1 MLPSL
6 QHLSLNAP
14 RKLASADQDPK
25 PETSSSRRRCDTR
38 KEPATGIVAYPSP
51 YRARPS
57 PSQPSAQGHGT
68 KTGGEEET
76 IVRKLT
82 STVFVPGVPGS
93 SCLETEMKRGA
104 STPFESQTKKKK
116 SRGDFAS
123 VCTVDVLGAVKG
135 QVIRGVGE
143 ADERAGIVKA
153 EQKFYNW
160 VRGVVLEVATG
171 GVKPQKEARD
181 RARATYGDDGW
192 AEQLGKAW
200 SISTSRAQTLIDL
213 MEGTQSIGEEGYLG
227 VAGSLVS
234 AGNGQVHVVA
244 GEEVTF
250 RILEPG
256 AWGIYDNVVSLV
268 DSGEAVSPGRLYD
281 ELLEGK
287 KRNGEGQELPGP
299 FALQRFLFVQA
310 ASSGAVEHREGDR
323 VDVEVCGFLAPN
335 EPAVYYDVSAE
346 LESDGTQQKLRV
358 KLPPSRA
365 DRFAVDE
372 AKAFIHTCADALL
385 TDQRYHYRVKSD
397 AGDGSV
403 QHVGLL
409 DGLNE
414 ARAASD
420 IELVFGVLTA
430 PSIGAGA
437 LKSLLQKSLRYGAKE
452 TDLPAVNGDSARVDT
467 RIVVLVCVALLYT
480 IKSSFMPD
488 LGLHVRGCTNA
499 SKRVAVIMVED
510 AWPRM
515 GLLRGLSA
523 INGGRANQ
531 FDPGSVLSALMG
543 VALATSRVATYEPPD
558 SVVFASMLVAVA
570 CHQSDEII
578 DWRAKPVP
586 VGSLTTRANQAGMRM
601 AARLLRIVRSFGGDM
616 DMLDT
621 AARLTSDDGKVRVLA
636 TGNDPVGVM
645 PLRHMIDQHVWR
657 GMGFTTVA
665 GGATFKQ
672 RHRTMFRDCTG
683 WNPRLSASGAML
695 DESSPVVTTVRNQQ
709 RMIETLLFPPSA
721 ATMDVDA
728 SDTPLSVPLDRGV
741 LAAGVGPIGPLTVF
755 TSRDE
760 NLVDGYPKESG
771 VVWKLLVIL
780 GVDTDDE
787 IVMHTVNARD
797 NDKKPIITK
806 TAKQKAIAEARTGR
820 YPFSSPVLPGYT
832 QVAFSDDE
840 RWTIYP
846 SASAAATSG
855 LEPIAWSYGAVQTS
869 AVPYT
874 LLPRVPDSLMD
885 NHDPASVLAVLNGC
899 LSVKTAVPG
908 LSVAYKESIQR
919 ALDALAARA
928 HSDGLS
934 GRTLQLR
941 LLAMIR
947 GKYTEVALPTP
958 DKDGGLG
965 SDQLLAMDGD
975 WLVYLTLLKI
985 ARVAPGALQLKMA
998 PKFSVGDSRLLRV
1011 VEMIVADHLAS
1022 NPNPQWKATF
1032 TTALSGLK
1040 GAFGTA
1046 AIGGREPFDYQT
1058 ALVNKMLARDA
1069 TAVVKPRG
1077 HFVSLDTGLGKSI
1090 TAALYML
1097 EYGVAYGNAARVVW
1111 FTPNNVVETALVELQ
1126 TTWGL
1131 GARNVG
1137 KVDTKAPSLN
1147 KLINIVPIGKLS
1159 VASRGALETALTA
1172 AAETS
1177 FAVVDE
1183 VHLSYNVSIR
1193 TSTIR
1198 SFVEAC
1204 PRFVCMTATPTP
1216 GRAQVVGEQWIADS
1230 VGFPLTK
1237 ANFLVGAAQ
1246 MVAAK
1251 VELPIEA
1258 EERILP
1264 VSLNAADAAEH
1275 MRFLRDGG
1283 QWAEAAAHVRKA
1295 TFDAMAAKIVELAD
1309 EDRAANPG
1317 GGVLVFM
1324 DNETEAEAMRA
1335 MLASVVAL
1343 KDYAVGLRAGNETNG
1358 LVGIAVTTKRDTSGY
1373 NFVRMGA
1380 IVTGVYAESAASRH
1394 QLRGRIRR
1402 IGQTR
1407 AKVSYWTVYP
1417 RNTILSML
1425 FERHNSVDAKN
1436 ASLEQLAAE
1445 FFRKNA

>member
-6 QHLSLNAP
+6 HSLSLQAPPSTEERCAPDANARVWAGSEEDDDDEPMKWTFTSDAVLRPGRFKTDAKRP
-14 RKLASADQDPK
+14 RRDD
-25 PETSSSRRRCDTR
+25 D
-38 KEPATGIVAYPSP
+38 V
-51 YRARPS
+51 
-57 PSQPSAQGHGT
+57 
-68 KTGGEEET
+68 
-76 IVRKLT
+76 
-82 STVFVPGVPGS
+82 
-93 SCLETEMKRGA
+93 
-104 STPFESQTKKKK
+104 
-116 SRGDFAS
+116 FAS

-135 QVIRGVGE
+135 QVIRGVGV

-160 VRGVVLEVATG
+160 VRGVVLEVVTG
-171 GVKPQKEARD
+171 GVKPQREARD
-181 RARATYGDDGW
+181 RARAAYGDDGW
-192 AEQLGKAW
+192 AERLGAAW
-200 SISTSRAQTLIDL
+200 SISTSRAQALIDL
-213 MEGTQSIGEEGYLG
+213 MEGTQSVGEEGYLG
-227 VAGSLVS
+227 VAGGLVA
-234 AGNGQVHVVA
+234 AGNGPVHVIG
-244 GEEVTF
+244 GEAVTF
-250 RILEPG
+250 RVLETG
-256 AWGIYDNVVSLV
+256 AWGIYDNVVALV
-268 DSGEAVSPGRLYD
+268 DSGEAVTPGRLYD

-287 KRNGEGQELPGP
+287 KRKGDGQELPGP

-310 ASSGAVEHREGDR
+310 ASSGAVDHRDGDR
-323 VDVEVCGFLAPN
+323 VDVEVCGILAPN

-346 LESDGTQQKLRV
+346 LETDGTQRKLRI

-365 DRFAVDE
+365 SRFAVDE
-372 AKAFIHTCADALL
+372 AKAFVQACASALL
-385 TDQRYHYRVKSD
+385 TDQRFHYRVRSE
-397 AGDGSV
+397 DGSL

-409 DGLNE
+409 DGLDE
-414 ARAASD
+414 ARTASEID
-420 IELVFGVLTA
+420 TVFGVLTA
-430 PSIGAGA
+430 PSIGSGA
-437 LKSLLQKSLRYGAKE
+437 LKSLLQKSLRYRAKE
-452 TDLPAVNGDSARVDT
+452 TDLPAVYGGGARVDT

-480 IKSSFMPD
+480 IKSSFVPD

-499 SKRVAVIMVED
+499 SKRIAVIMVED

-523 INGGRANQ
+523 INGGRGNQ

-543 VALATSRVATYEPPD
+543 VALATARVATYEPPD
-558 SVVFASMLVAVA
+558 SVIFASMLVAVV

-578 DWRAKPVP
+578 DWRAKPAP
-586 VGSLTTRANQAGMRM
+586 FGSLTTRANQTGMRM

-621 AARLTSDDGKVRVLA
+621 AAALTSDDGKVKVLA

-657 GMGFTTVA
+657 GMGFTTA
-665 GGATFKQ
+665 TGGATFKQ

-683 WNPRLSASGAML
+683 WNPRLSATGAML
-695 DESSPVVTTVRNQQ
+695 DESSLVVTTVRNQQ
-709 RMIETLLFPPSA
+709 RMIETLLFPPPVAS
-721 ATMDVDA
+721 MDVDA
-728 SDTPLSVPLDRGV
+728 SEMPLSVPLDRGV
-741 LAAGVGPIGPLTVF
+741 LSAGVGPISATVS
-755 TSRDE
+755 TTKDE
-760 NLVDGYPKESG
+760 NLADGYPKETGST
-771 VVWKLLVIL
+771 WKLLVIL
-780 GVDTDDE
+780 GVDTADE

-806 TAKQKAIAEARTGR
+806 TAKQKAIAEARKKR
-820 YPFSSPVLPGYT
+820 YPFSSPVLPGYGS
-832 QVAFSDDE
+832 VAFSEDG

-846 SASAAATSG
+846 SASG
-855 LEPIAWSYGAVQTS
+855 LAPIAWSYDAVKTS
-869 AVPYT
+869 AVSYA
-874 LLPRVPDSLMD
+874 LLPRVPDDSMD
-885 NHDPASVLAVLNGC
+885 RYDHASMLAVLNDC
-899 LSVKTAVPG
+899 LSVRTVVSALADG
-908 LSVAYKESIQR
+908 YEASIKR

-934 GRTLQLR
+934 SRTLQLR

-947 GKYTEVALPTP
+947 GKYNEVALPTP
-958 DKDGGLG
+958 DKDGGIG

-975 WLVYLTLLKI
+975 WLVFLTLLKI
-985 ARVAPGALQLKMA
+985 ARVAPGALKPKMA
-998 PKFSVGDSRLLRV
+998 PKFSVKDSRLLRV
-1011 VEMIVADHLAS
+1011 VEMIVADHIAS
-1022 NPNPQWKATF
+1022 NPNPQWRSKF
-1032 TTALSGLK
+1032 TTALNGLK

-1097 EYGVAYGNAARVVW
+1097 EYGAAYGNAARVVW
-1111 FTPNNVVETALVELQ
+1111 FTPNNVVETALAELQ

-1131 GARNVG
+1131 GVGSVG
-1137 KVDTKAPSLN
+1137 KVDPKAPTFQ

-1159 VASRGALETALTA
+1159 VASRGPLEAALTT

-1177 FAVVDE
+1177 FVVVDE

-1198 SFVEAC
+1198 SVVEAC

-1216 GRAQVVGEQWIADS
+1216 ARGQVVGEQWIADS

-1251 VELPIEA
+1251 VELPIEP

-1264 VSLNAADAAEH
+1264 VSLNTTDAANH

-1283 QWAEAAAHVRKA
+1283 QWAQAAAHVRRA
-1295 TFDAMAAKIVELAD
+1295 TFDAMAAKIIELAD
-1309 EDRAANPG
+1309 EDRASNPG

-1324 DNETEAEAMRA
+1324 DNETEAETMRA
-1335 MLASVVAL
+1335 KLAVGIGTR
-1343 KDYAVGLRAGNETNG
+1343 DYTVGLRAGNELND
-1358 LVGIAVTTKRDTSGY
+1358 LVGIAVTTKQDTAGY

-1445 FFRKNA
+1445 FVKKNAGGAS

>member
-1 MLPSL
+1 L
-6 QHLSLNAP
+6 
-14 RKLASADQDPK
+14 
-25 PETSSSRRRCDTR
+25 
-38 KEPATGIVAYPSP
+38 
-51 YRARPS
+51 
-57 PSQPSAQGHGT
+57 
-68 KTGGEEET
+68 
-76 IVRKLT
+76 
-82 STVFVPGVPGS
+82 
-93 SCLETEMKRGA
+93 
-104 STPFESQTKKKK
+104 
-116 SRGDFAS
+116 
-123 VCTVDVLGAVKG
+123 
-135 QVIRGVGE
+135 
-143 ADERAGIVKA
+143 
-153 EQKFYNW
+153 
-160 VRGVVLEVATG
+160 
-171 GVKPQKEARD
+171 
-181 RARATYGDDGW
+181 
-192 AEQLGKAW
+192 
-200 SISTSRAQTLIDL
+200 
-213 MEGTQSIGEEGYLG
+213 EGTQSIGEEGYLG
-227 VAGSLVS
+227 VAGGLVA
-234 AGNGQVHVVA
+234 AGKGAVHVIG
-244 GEEVTF
+244 GEPVTF

-256 AWGIYDNVVSLV
+256 AWAIYDNIVAIV

-310 ASSGAVEHREGDR
+310 ASSGAVEHTEGER
-323 VDVEVCGFLAPN
+323 VDVEVCGFLAPK
-335 EPAVYYDVSAE
+335 EPAVYYDVAAV
-346 LESDGTQQKLRV
+346 LDTDGTQQKLRI

-365 DRFAVDE
+365 SRFAVEE
-372 AKAFIHTCADALL
+372 AKAFVQTCASALL
-385 TDQRYHYRVKSD
+385 TDQRYHYNVQSD
-397 AGDGSV
+397 TGDGSA

-409 DGLNE
+409 DGLDE
-414 ARAASD
+414 ARATSEID
-420 IELVFGVLTA
+420 TVFGVLTA

-452 TDLPAVNGDSARVDT
+452 TELPVGYGGGARVDT

-499 SKRVAVIMVED
+499 SKRIAVIMVED

-515 GLLRGLSA
+515 GLLRGLFA
-523 INGGRANQ
+523 INGDRFN
-531 FDPGSVLSALMG
+531 PGSVLSALMG
-543 VALATSRVATYEPPD
+543 VALATARVATYEPPD
-558 SVVFASMLVAVA
+558 SVIFASMLVAVA

-578 DWRAKPVP
+578 DWRAQSAP
-586 VGSLTTRANQAGMRM
+586 VGSLITDANKAGMQT

-621 AARLTSDDGKVRVLA
+621 AARLTSNDGMVRVLA

-657 GMGFTTVA
+657 GMGFTTA
-665 GGATFKQ
+665 DGGTTFKQ

-683 WNPRLSASGAML
+683 WNPRLSSSGAML
-695 DESSPVVTTVRNQQ
+695 DESSPVVVTVRNQQ
-709 RMIETLLFPPSA
+709 RMIETLLFPPPVAS
-721 ATMDVDA
+721 MDVDA
-728 SDTPLSVPLDRGV
+728 TDTPLPVRLDRGV
-741 LAAGVGPIGPLTVF
+741 LSAGVGSISVTVS
-755 TSRDE
+755 TSKEE
-760 NLVDGYPKESG
+760 NLADGYPKEAVST
-771 VVWKLLVIL
+771 WKLLVIL
-780 GVDTDDE
+780 GVDTADE

-820 YPFSSPVLPGYT
+820 YPFKSPVLPGYGT
-832 QVAFSDDE
+832 VAFVDG
-840 RWTIYP
+840 RWTIEP
-846 SASAAATSG
+846 STAG
-855 LEPIAWSYGAVQTS
+855 LARIVWSYDVVQTS
-869 AVPYT
+869 AVPYAS
-874 LLPRVPDSLMD
+874 LPRVPDALMD
-885 NHDPASVLAVLNGC
+885 RYDHAAMLTVLNDC

-908 LSVAYKESIQR
+908 LAVDYEVSIQR
-919 ALDALAARA
+919 AMDALAVRA
-928 HSDGLS
+928 QSDRLDS
-934 GRTLQLR
+934 RTLQLR

-965 SDQLLAMDGD
+965 SDQLLARDGD

-985 ARVAPGALQLKMA
+985 ARGAPGALKPKMA
-998 PKFSVGDSRLLRV
+998 PKFSIGDSRLLRV
-1011 VEMIVADHLAS
+1011 VEMVVADHIAS
-1022 NPNPQWKATF
+1022 NPNPQWGATF
-1032 TTALSGLK
+1032 TTALNDLK

-1090 TAALYML
+1090 TAALYMI
-1097 EYGVAYGNAARVVW
+1097 EYGSKYGSAARVVW

-1131 GARNVG
+1131 GASNVG
-1137 KVDTKAPSLN
+1137 KVDPKAPMFN

-1159 VASRGALETALTA
+1159 VASRGALETALTV

-1177 FAVVDE
+1177 FVVVDE

-1198 SFVEAC
+1198 SVVEAC

-1216 GRAQVVGEQWIADS
+1216 ARGQVVGEQWIADS

-1237 ANFLVGAAQ
+1237 ENFLVGAAQ

-1251 VELPIEA
+1251 VELPIESD
-1258 EERILP
+1258 ERILP
-1264 VSLNAADAAEH
+1264 VTLSAGDAVNH

-1283 QWAEAAAHVRKA
+1283 QWSEAAAHVRKA
-1295 TFDAMAAKIVELAD
+1295 TFDAMVAKIVELAD
-1309 EDRAANPG
+1309 EDRASNPG

-1324 DNETEAEAMRA
+1324 DNEAEAEKMRA
-1335 MLASVVAL
+1335 MLATDVVS
-1343 KDYAVGLRAGNETNG
+1343 KDYTVGLRAGNEDNT
-1358 LVGIAVTTKRDTSGY
+1358 LVGIAVTTKKDTSGY

-1402 IGQTR
+1402 IGQSR
-1407 AKVSYWTVYP
+1407 AKVSYWTIYP

-1436 ASLEQLAAE
+1436 ASLEQLATE
-1445 FFRKNA
+1445 FVRKNAGGGPSRTARR

>member
-6 QHLSLNAP
+6 HSLGLNA
-14 RKLASADQDPK
+14 
-25 PETSSSRRRCDTR
+25 
-38 KEPATGIVAYPSP
+38 SP
-51 YRARPS
+51 
-57 PSQPSAQGHGT
+57 T
-68 KTGGEEET
+68 EGGEAGQEPKSET
-76 IVRKLT
+76 LSGRYWGCAVRKKSVTDALVP
-82 STVFVPGVPGS
+82 SVF
-93 SCLETEMKRGA
+93 ETEMKRAA
-104 STPFESQTKKKK
+104 SVHFKGQPKKKA
-116 SRGDFAS
+116 RDEVFAS

-135 QVIRGVGE
+135 QMIRGVEE

-160 VRGVVLEVATG
+160 VKGVVLEVVTG
-171 GVKPQKEARD
+171 GIKPQKEARD
-181 RARATYGDDGW
+181 QVRAAYGDDGW
-192 AEQLGKAW
+192 AEQLGKVW
-200 SISTSRAQTLIDL
+200 SISTSRAQALIDF
-213 MEGTQSIGEEGYLG
+213 MEGKQSVGEEGYLG
-227 VAGSLVS
+227 VAGGLV
-234 AGNGQVHVVA
+234 AAANGAVHVIGDEA
-244 GEEVTF
+244 VTF
-250 RILEPG
+250 RIKEPG
-256 AWGIYDNVVSLV
+256 AWGIYANVIALV
-268 DSGEAVSPGRLYD
+268 DSGDVVTPGRLYE

-310 ASSGAVEHREGDR
+310 ASSVAVEHREGER

-335 EPAVYYDVSAE
+335 EPAAYYDVAAE
-346 LESDGTQQKLRV
+346 LEPGGTQKKLRI
-358 KLPPSRA
+358 KLPPSRGS
-365 DRFAVDE
+365 RLAVQE
-372 AKAFIHTCADALL
+372 AKAFVQACANTLL
-385 TDQRYHYRVKSD
+385 TDQLYHYRVKSD
-397 AGDGSV
+397 TEDGSV

-409 DGLNE
+409 DGVDE
-414 ARAASD
+414 ARASSEIDA
-420 IELVFGVLTA
+420 VFEALAT
-430 PSIGAGA
+430 PSICAGA

-452 TDLPAVNGDSARVDT
+452 TELPAGYGGARVDT

-499 SKRVAVIMVED
+499 SKRLAVVMVED

-523 INGGRANQ
+523 ISGGG

-543 VALATSRVATYEPPD
+543 VALATARVATYEPPD
-558 SVVFASMLVAVA
+558 SIIFASMLVAVV

-578 DWRAKPVP
+578 DWRAQPAP
-586 VGSLTTRANQAGMRM
+586 VGSRTTRANKAGMHT

-636 TGNDPVGVM
+636 TGNVPVGVM
-645 PLRHMIDQHVWR
+645 PLRHMIDQHAWR
-657 GMGFTTVA
+657 GMGFTTA
-665 GGATFKQ
+665 DGGATFKQ
-672 RHRTMFRDCTG
+672 RHRTMFRYCTG
-683 WNPRLSASGAML
+683 WNPRLSSSGAML
-695 DESSPVVTTVRNQQ
+695 YEENPVVVTVRNQQ
-709 RMIETLLFPPSA
+709 RMIEMLLFPPPVAS
-721 ATMDVDA
+721 MDVDA
-728 SDTPLSVPLDRGV
+728 TKTLQVPLDRGV
-741 LAAGVGPIGPLTVF
+741 LSAGVGPIPVTVS
-755 TSRDE
+755 TSREE
-760 NLVDGYPKESG
+760 NLADGYPKETG
-771 VVWKLLVIL
+771 MTWKLLVIL
-780 GVDTDDE
+780 GVDNSDE
-787 IVMHTVNARD
+787 ISMHTVNARD

-806 TAKQKAIAEARTGR
+806 TAKQKAIAEARKRR
-820 YPFSSPVLPGYT
+820 YPFSSPVLPGYGT
-832 QVAFSDDE
+832 VATNDDGH
-840 RWTIYP
+840 WSIYP
-846 SASAAATSG
+846 SASTAATSG
-855 LEPIAWSYGAVQTS
+855 LVPIVWSYDEVQTS
-869 AVPYT
+869 SVPYAS
-874 LLPRVPDSLMD
+874 LPPVRDASMDSYD
-885 NHDPASVLAVLNGC
+885 HASMLGVLSGC
-899 LSVKTAVPG
+899 LTIKTAVPG
-908 LSVAYKESIQR
+908 LAVGYEASIKR

-928 HSDGLS
+928 QFDGLS
-934 GRTLQLR
+934 RRTLQLR

-975 WLVYLTLLKI
+975 WLVYLALLKI
-985 ARVAPGALQLKMA
+985 ARVAPGALKPKMA
-998 PKFSVGDSRLLRV
+998 PKFSIRDARLLRV
-1011 VEMIVADHLAS
+1011 VEMVVADHIAS
-1022 NPNPQWKATF
+1022 NPNPQWGAEF
-1032 TTALSGLK
+1032 TSALNDLK

-1090 TAALYML
+1090 CAALYML
-1097 EYGVAYGNAARVVW
+1097 EYGAKYGNAARVIW
-1111 FTPNNVVETALVELQ
+1111 FTPNNVVETALVELR

-1131 GARNVG
+1131 GAGNVG
-1137 KVDTKAPSLN
+1137 KVEPTAPAFH

-1177 FAVVDE
+1177 FVVVDE
-1183 VHLSYNVSIR
+1183 VHLSYNFSIR

-1198 SFVEAC
+1198 SVVEAC
-1204 PRFVCMTATPTP
+1204 PRFVAMTATPTP
-1216 GRAQVVGEQWIADS
+1216 ARGQVVGEQWIADS

-1251 VELPIEA
+1251 VELPSEA

-1264 VSLNAADAAEH
+1264 VTMNAAEAANH

-1295 TFDAMAAKIVELAD
+1295 TFDAMAAKVVELAD
-1309 EDRAANPG
+1309 EDRVANLG

-1324 DNETEAEAMRA
+1324 DNETEAETMRA
-1335 MLASVVAL
+1335 MLAHAVAS
-1343 KDYAVGLRAGNETNG
+1343 KDYTVGLRAGNETNG
-1358 LVGIAVTTKRDTSGY
+1358 VVGIAVTTKRDTSGY
-1373 NFVRMGA
+1373 NFVRMGV
-1380 IVTGVYAESAASRH
+1380 IVTSVYAESAASRH

-1436 ASLEQLAAE
+1436 ASLEQLATE
-1445 FFRKNA
+1445 FLRKNAGGA

>member
-1 MLPSL
+1 MRLGTNFVESAMLPSL
-6 QHLSLNAP
+6 HALTLNAP
-14 RKLASADQDPK
+14 STEGGEAGRALK
-25 PETSSSRRRCDTR
+25 PEGGGDQSREYEIR
-38 KEPATGIVAYPSP
+38 KESVADMAQKRTNTVLVPAVFETDAKRNAP
-51 YRARPS
+51 A
-57 PSQPSAQGHGT
+57 QPNPPGKNKKG
-68 KTGGEEET
+68 
-76 IVRKLT
+76 R
-82 STVFVPGVPGS
+82 TV
-93 SCLETEMKRGA
+93 
-104 STPFESQTKKKK
+104 
-116 SRGDFAS
+116 FAS

-181 RARATYGDDGW
+181 RARAAYGDGW

-213 MEGTQSIGEEGYLG
+213 MEVNQSVGEEGYLG
-227 VAGSLVS
+227 VAGGLVA
-234 AGNGQVHVVA
+234 AGNGQVHVVG
-244 GEEVTF
+244 GEAVTF

-256 AWGIYDNVVSLV
+256 AWGIYRNVVDLV

-287 KRNGEGQELPGP
+287 KRNGDGQELPGP

-310 ASSGAVEHREGDR
+310 ASSGAVEHRVGER
-323 VDVEVCGFLAPN
+323 VDVEVCGLLAPN

-346 LESDGTQQKLRV
+346 LETDGTQRKLRI

-365 DRFAVDE
+365 NPFSIDE
-372 AKAFIHTCADALL
+372 AKAFIQTCASALL
-385 TDQRYHYRVKSD
+385 TDQRYHYRVQSKT
-397 AGDGSV
+397 GDGSV
-403 QHVGLL
+403 RHVGLL
-409 DGLNE
+409 DGLE
-414 ARAASD
+414 GTRVASEID
-420 IELVFGVLTA
+420 TVFGVLTA

-452 TDLPAVNGDSARVDT
+452 TALPAGYGGGARVDT

-499 SKRVAVIMVED
+499 SKRIAVIMVED

-515 GLLRGLSA
+515 ELLRGLSA
-523 INGGRANQ
+523 ISDDGDFN
-531 FDPGSVLSALMG
+531 PGSVLSALMG
-543 VALATSRVATYEPPD
+543 VALTTARVATYEPPD
-558 SVVFASMLVAVA
+558 SVIFASMLVAVA

-578 DWRAKPVP
+578 DWRTDSVR
-586 VGSLTTRANQAGMRM
+586 SRTTDANQAGMQM

-621 AARLTSDDGKVRVLA
+621 AAGLTSGDGKVKVLA

-657 GMGFTTVA
+657 GMGFTTA
-665 GGATFKQ
+665 DGGATFKQ
-672 RHRTMFRDCTG
+672 RHLTMFRDCTG
-683 WNPRLSASGAML
+683 WNPRLSAGGAML
-695 DESSPVVTTVRNQQ
+695 DEASPTVITVRNQQ
-709 RMIETLLFPPSA
+709 RMIETLLFPPSSVA
-721 ATMDVDA
+721 SMDVDA
-728 SDTPLSVPLDRGV
+728 SGTPLQVPLDRGV
-741 LAAGVGPIGPLTVF
+741 LAAGVGPIPVTVS
-755 TSRDE
+755 TSKEE
-760 NLVDGYPKESG
+760 NIADGYPKETAST
-771 VVWKLLVIL
+771 WKLLVIL
-780 GVDTDDE
+780 GVDTADE

-806 TAKQKAIAEARTGR
+806 TAKQKAIAKARTGS
-820 YPFSSPVLPGYT
+820 YPFSSPVLPGYNK
-832 QVAFSDDE
+832 VAFSDE

-846 SASAAATSG
+846 SDPSESG
-855 LEPIAWSYGAVQTS
+855 LAPVVWSYDEVQTS
-869 AVPYT
+869 SVPYA
-874 LLPRVPDSLMD
+874 LLQRVPDDSMD
-885 NHDPASVLAVLNGC
+885 RSDHVSMLTVLNDC
-899 LSVKTAVPG
+899 LSIKTSVPA
-908 LSVAYKESIQR
+908 LSQGYEASIQR
-919 ALDALAARA
+919 ALDALAALAQPRGP
-928 HSDGLS
+928 SS
-934 GRTLQLR
+934 RTLQLR

-947 GKYTEVALPTP
+947 GKYNEVALPTP
-958 DKDGGLG
+958 DKDGGIG

-975 WLVYLTLLKI
+975 WFVYLTLLKI
-985 ARVAPGALQLKMA
+985 ARVAPGALKPKMA
-998 PKFSVGDSRLLRV
+998 PKFSVKDSRLLRV
-1011 VEMIVADHLAS
+1011 VEIIVANHIAS
-1022 NPNPQWKATF
+1022 NPNPQWGETF
-1032 TTALSGLK
+1032 MAAWNELK

-1046 AIGGREPFDYQT
+1046 RIGGREPFDYQT
-1058 ALVNKMLARDA
+1058 ALVKKMLARDE

-1097 EYGVAYGNAARVVW
+1097 EYGAKYGNAARVLW
-1111 FTPNNVVETALVELQ
+1111 FTPNNVVETALVELR

-1131 GARNVG
+1131 GSSNVG
-1137 KVDTKAPSLN
+1137 QVDPNAPSFQ

-1159 VASRGALETALTA
+1159 VARRGPLEAALA
-1172 AAETS
+1172 AVAETS
-1177 FAVVDE
+1177 FVVVDE

-1198 SFVEAC
+1198 SVVEAC

-1216 GRAQVVGEQWIADS
+1216 ARGQVVGEQWIADS

-1264 VSLNAADAAEH
+1264 VSLNPEDAANH
-1275 MRFLRDGG
+1275 MRFLREGG
-1283 QWAEAAAHVRKA
+1283 QWPQAAAHVRRA
-1295 TFDAMAAKIVELAD
+1295 TFDTMAAKIVELAD
-1309 EDRAANPG
+1309 EDRASNPE

-1324 DNETEAEAMRA
+1324 DNDTEAETMREI
-1335 MLASVVAL
+1335 LADSL
-1343 KDYAVGLRAGNETNG
+1343 RTKGYTVGRRAGNELNK
-1358 LVGIAVTTKRDTSGY
+1358 LVGIAVTTKQDTAGY

-1445 FFRKNA
+1445 FVKKNAGGGS

>member
-1 MLPSL
+1 MV
-6 QHLSLNAP
+6 QKRTNAI
-14 RKLASADQDPK
+14 LVYS
-25 PETSSSRRRCDTR
+25 
-38 KEPATGIVAYPSP
+38 G
-51 YRARPS
+51 
-57 PSQPSAQGHGT
+57 
-68 KTGGEEET
+68 
-76 IVRKLT
+76 
-82 STVFVPGVPGS
+82 F
-93 SCLETEMKRGA
+93 ETEMMKRAA
-104 STPFESQTKKKK
+104 SGPPKAQPKKKK
-116 SRGDFAS
+116 TQDDVFAS
-123 VCTVDVLGAVKG
+123 VCTVDVLGAGKG
-135 QVIRGVGE
+135 HVIRGVGE

-153 EQKFYNW
+153 EKKFYNW
-160 VRGVVLEVATG
+160 VNGVVLEVVSG
-171 GVKPQKEARD
+171 GVKPQREARD
-181 RARATYGDDGW
+181 RARAAYGDDGW
-192 AEQLGKAW
+192 AEQLGKVW
-200 SISTSRAQTLIDL
+200 SISTSRAHALIEF
-213 MEGTQSIGEEGYLG
+213 MEGTQSVGEEGYLG
-227 VAGSLVS
+227 VAGGLVA
-234 AGNGQVHVVA
+234 AGKGAVHVIG
-244 GEEVTF
+244 GEAVTF

-256 AWGIYDNVVSLV
+256 AWRMYDNVVALV

-287 KRNGEGQELPGP
+287 KRNGEGPELPGP
-299 FALQRFLFVQA
+299 FALQRFLFVQV
-310 ASSGAVEHREGDR
+310 ASSGAVEHREGER
-323 VDVEVCGFLAPN
+323 VDIEVCGVIAPN

-346 LESDGTQQKLRV
+346 LDPDGTQKKLRI

-365 DRFAVDE
+365 SRFSAEE
-372 AKAFIHTCADALL
+372 AKAFIQTCTSALL
-385 TDQRYHYRVKSD
+385 TDQRYHYRVRSD
-397 AGDGSV
+397 TGDV
-403 QHVGLL
+403 QYVGLL
-409 DGLNE
+409 DGLDE
-414 ARAASD
+414 VRVGWEIDA
-420 IELVFGVLTA
+420 VFGVLTA

-452 TDLPAVNGDSARVDT
+452 TELPGDTARVDT

-499 SKRVAVIMVED
+499 SKRIAVIMVED

-515 GLLRGLSA
+515 DLLRGLAA
-523 INGGRANQ
+523 INGGG

-543 VALATSRVATYEPPD
+543 VALATARVASYEPPD
-558 SVVFASMLVAVA
+558 SVIFASMLVAVA
-570 CHQSDEII
+570 CHQSDVII
-578 DWRAKPVP
+578 DWRAESEPA
-586 VGSLTTRANQAGMRM
+586 GSLTRANKAGMWM

-621 AARLTSDDGKVRVLA
+621 AARLTSDDGKVKVLE
-636 TGNDPVGVM
+636 TGTDPVGIM

-657 GMGFTTVA
+657 GMGFTTAA

-683 WNPRLSASGAML
+683 WNPRLSVGAML
-695 DESSPVVTTVRNQQ
+695 DESSPVVTIVRNQQ
-709 RMIETLLFPPSA
+709 RMIETLLFPPPA
-721 ATMDVDA
+721 ASMNVDVYG
-728 SDTPLSVPLDRGV
+728 TPLPVPLDRGV
-741 LAAGVGPIGPLTVF
+741 LAAGVGPIPVTVF

-760 NLVDGYPKESG
+760 NLADGYPKETG
-771 VVWKLLVIL
+771 LAWKLLVIL
-780 GVDTDDE
+780 GVDTADE

-806 TAKQKAIAEARTGR
+806 TAKRKAIAAARMGS

-832 QVAFSDDE
+832 TVAFSDDR

-855 LEPIAWSYGAVQTS
+855 RTPIVWSYDAVQTS
-869 AVPYT
+869 SVPYA
-874 LLPRVPDSLMD
+874 LLPRVYDSQMD
-885 NHDPASVLAVLNGC
+885 NHDPASMLAVLNDC

-908 LSVAYKESIQR
+908 LSIDYEGSIKR
-919 ALDALAARA
+919 AMHALAARA
-928 HSDGLS
+928 QSDGLS
-934 GRTLQLR
+934 SRTLQLR
-941 LLAMIR
+941 LLATIR
-947 GKYTEVALPTP
+947 GKYAEVALPTP

-985 ARVAPGALQLKMA
+985 ARVAPGAIKPKMA
-998 PKFSVGDSRLLRV
+998 PKFGVGDPRLLRI
-1011 VEMIVADHLAS
+1011 VEMIVADHSAS
-1022 NPNPQWKATF
+1022 MPNSQWGAKF
-1032 TTALSGLK
+1032 TTALSDLK
-1040 GAFGTA
+1040 SAFGTA

-1077 HFVSLDTGLGKSI
+1077 HFISLDTGLGKSI

-1097 EYGVAYGNAARVVW
+1097 EYGAKYGNAARVVW
-1111 FTPNNVVETALVELQ
+1111 FTPNNVVDTALVELQ

-1131 GARNVG
+1131 GATKVG
-1137 KVDTKAPSLN
+1137 KVDPKAPIFH

-1159 VASRGALETALTA
+1159 VASRGALEAALTIV
-1172 AAETS
+1172 AETS

-1216 GRAQVVGEQWIADS
+1216 ARGQVVGEQWIADS

-1264 VSLNAADAAEH
+1264 VTLDSKDATHH

-1295 TFDAMAAKIVELAD
+1295 TFGAMAAKIVELAD

-1317 GGVLVFM
+1317 GGVLVFL
-1324 DNETEAEAMRA
+1324 DNETEAETMRD
-1335 MLASVVAL
+1335 MLEPAVAS
-1343 KDYAVGLRAGNETNG
+1343 KGYTVGLRAGNEANN
-1358 LVGIAVTTKRDTSGY
+1358 LVGIAVTTKRDTAGY

-1436 ASLEQLAAE
+1436 ASLEQLAVE
-1445 FFRKNA
+1445 FVKKNAGGGS

>member
-1 MLPSL
+1 
-6 QHLSLNAP
+6 
-14 RKLASADQDPK
+14 
-25 PETSSSRRRCDTR
+25 
-38 KEPATGIVAYPSP
+38 
-51 YRARPS
+51 
-57 PSQPSAQGHGT
+57 
-68 KTGGEEET
+68 
-76 IVRKLT
+76 
-82 STVFVPGVPGS
+82 
-93 SCLETEMKRGA
+93 MKRGA
-104 STPFESQTKKKK
+104 SAPPDPSKSQPKKKK
-116 SRGDFAS
+116 ARDDVFAS

-135 QVIRGVGE
+135 QVIRGVGV

-171 GVKPQKEARD
+171 GVKPQREARD
-181 RARATYGDDGW
+181 RARAAYGDDGW
-192 AEQLGKAW
+192 AERLGAAW
-200 SISTSRAQTLIDL
+200 SISTSRAQALIDL
-213 MEGTQSIGEEGYLG
+213 MEGTQSVGEEGYLG
-227 VAGSLVS
+227 VAGGLVA
-234 AGNGQVHVVA
+234 AGNGPVHVVG
-244 GEEVTF
+244 GEAVTF

-256 AWGIYDNVVSLV
+256 AWGIYRNVVDLV

-287 KRNGEGQELPGP
+287 KRNGEGQDLPGP

-310 ASSGAVEHREGDR
+310 ASSGEVEHREGDR
-323 VDVEVCGFLAPN
+323 VDIEVCGFLAPT
-335 EPAVYYDVSAE
+335 ESAVYYDVSAE
-346 LESDGTQQKLRV
+346 LDPDGTQRKLRI
-358 KLPPSRA
+358 KLPPSRKH
-365 DRFAVDE
+365 RFAVDE
-372 AKAFIHTCADALL
+372 AKAFIQTCASALL
-385 TDQRYHYRVKSD
+385 TDQRYHYRVQSVT
-397 AGDGSV
+397 GDGSV

-409 DGLNE
+409 KGLDE
-414 ARAASD
+414 ARAASEID
-420 IELVFGVLTA
+420 KVFGVLTA

-452 TDLPAVNGDSARVDT
+452 TDLPAGYGEGARVDT

-499 SKRVAVIMVED
+499 SKRIAVIMVED

-515 GLLRGLSA
+515 GLLRGLAA
-523 INGGRANQ
+523 INRGGANP

-543 VALATSRVATYEPPD
+543 VALATARVATYEPPD
-558 SVVFASMLVAVA
+558 SVIFASMLVAVA

-586 VGSLTTRANQAGMRM
+586 VGSLTTRANQVGMRM

-616 DMLDT
+616 DMFDT
-621 AARLTSDDGKVRVLA
+621 AARLTSDEGQVKVLA
-636 TGNDPVGVM
+636 TGKDPEGVM

-657 GMGFTTVA
+657 GMGFTTAA
-665 GGATFKQ
+665 GGATFRQ
-672 RHRTMFRDCTG
+672 RHRTMFGECTG
-683 WNPRLSASGAML
+683 WNPRISVGAML
-695 DESSPVVTTVRNQQ
+695 DESSTVVVTVRDQQ
-709 RMIETLLFPPSA
+709 RMIETLLFPPPA
-721 ATMDVDA
+721 ALMDVDA
-728 SDTPLSVPLDRGV
+728 YDTPLPVPLDRGV
-741 LAAGVGPIGPLTVF
+741 LAAGVGPILVKVS
-755 TSRDE
+755 TSKDE
-760 NLVDGYPKESG
+760 NNADGDPKETGSA
-771 VVWKLLVIL
+771 WQLLVIL
-780 GVDTDDE
+780 GVDTADE

-806 TAKQKAIAEARTGR
+806 TAKRKAITEARKKSHS
-820 YPFSSPVLPGYT
+820 FSSPVLPGYNK
-832 QVAFSDDE
+832 VAFSGDG

-846 SASAAATSG
+846 SASATAASG
-855 LEPIAWSYGAVQTS
+855 LTPIAWSYDAVQTS
-869 AVPYT
+869 AVPYA
-874 LLPRVPDSLMD
+874 LLPRVPDSLID
-885 NHDPASVLAVLNGC
+885 DHAPASVLAVLNGC
-899 LSVKTAVPG
+899 LSVRTAVPG
-908 LSVAYKESIQR
+908 LSTAHKQSIHR
-919 ALDALAARA
+919 AMNALADRAR
-928 HSDGLS
+928 SDGLS
-934 GRTLQLR
+934 SRTLQLR

-965 SDQLLAMDGD
+965 SDQLLAMNGD

-985 ARVAPGALQLKMA
+985 ALIAPGALKPKMV

-1011 VEMIVADHLAS
+1011 VEMVVADHLAS
-1022 NPNPQWKATF
+1022 DPNPGWGAKFATV
-1032 TTALSGLK
+1032 LGSLR

-1046 AIGGREPFDYQT
+1046 AIEGREPFDYQT

-1097 EYGVAYGNAARVVW
+1097 EYGAKYGNAERVVW

-1131 GARNVG
+1131 GASNVG
-1137 KVDTKAPSLN
+1137 KVDPKAPSLN

-1159 VASRGALETALTA
+1159 VASRGAIETALMA

-1216 GRAQVVGEQWIADS
+1216 ARGQVVGEQWIADS

-1258 EERILP
+1258 EEKILP
-1264 VSLNAADAAEH
+1264 VTLNGADAANH
-1275 MRFLRDGG
+1275 MNFLREGG
-1283 QWAEAAAHVRKA
+1283 QWGQAAEHVRKA
-1295 TFDAMAAKIVELAD
+1295 TFDAMAGKIIELAD
-1309 EDRAANPG
+1309 ADRASNPG

-1324 DNETEAEAMRA
+1324 DNETEAQTMRV
-1335 MLASVVAL
+1335 MLSAGLSPR
-1343 KDYAVGLRAGNETNG
+1343 DYTVGPRAGNETND
-1358 LVGIAVTTKRDTSGY
+1358 LVGIAITTKKDTAGY

-1407 AKVSYWTVYP
+1407 DKVSYWTVYP

-1436 ASLEQLAAE
+1436 ASLEQLATE
-1445 FFRKNA
+1445 FVKKNGGGRA